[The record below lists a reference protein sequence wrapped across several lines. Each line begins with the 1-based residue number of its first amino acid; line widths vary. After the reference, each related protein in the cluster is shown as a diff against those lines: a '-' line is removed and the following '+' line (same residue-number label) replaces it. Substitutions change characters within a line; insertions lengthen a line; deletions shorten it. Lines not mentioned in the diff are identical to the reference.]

1 MKPTVPPPTSF
12 IAQPSPAASS
22 TSPTT
27 QQTGRRILVNTGA
40 LAGSSVWRIVTS
52 FVLQLVI
59 ARQLGVMGLG
69 QYTIALAYLNV
80 CQILTELGL
89 PALLVRD
96 LAQMPWLRRSY
107 FRIALTMQLVTS
119 LLVWAGLVA
128 LTQVLPFSDTSRTIL
143 WIVGASLPFYAITS
157 ATQTLFQAGE
167 RMEAVMGIELLINT
181 LILLC
186 SVVVVFMGGTT
197 PQLAVVLVVT
207 QLLSALLGL
216 LLLRR
221 SQLFAL
227 PQEPLV
233 WQWSMLWR
241 QAGPFYGLA
250 LADVLLQRADIVL
263 LSIVGGEAITGIY
276 GAAYNLVRVAL
287 KLVQNF
293 WAALYPTLSRLYRQA
308 PQHYA
313 RLCNFSL
320 RYGLLC
326 LLAAAAIGTGV
337 IKDVVAI
344 YGPGYAE
351 SAFVLEILIW
361 SAPFYLIEN
370 YTQMLLMVE
379 QRPLQSLLVTG
390 LHLITLITLMPFF
403 TPALAAAGAAW
414 AGLIAGGIGTSVSLW
429 LLHRRQMPHNI
440 ARPYVMAGLAIGSYL
455 LSLYLPVGW
464 PWRLLSGM
472 LFYVGVA
479 WRTGL
484 IAQNDWQ
491 LVRRIVLNREGS

>member
-1 MKPTVPPPTSF
+1 MKQTVQPVTPSF
-12 IAQPSPAASS
+12 STPPSPP
-22 TSPTT
+22 SPTT

-40 LAGSSVWRIVTS
+40 LASSSVWRIVTS

-59 ARQLGVMGLG
+59 ARQLDVTGLG

-96 LAQMPWLRRSY
+96 LAQVPGLRRGY
-107 FRIALTMQLVTS
+107 FRIALSIQLVAS
-119 LLVWAGLVA
+119 LLVWGGLIA
-128 LTQVLPFSDTSRTIL
+128 LTLLLPFSDTSRTML

-157 ATQTLFQAGE
+157 VTQTLFQAGE
-167 RMEAVMGIELLINT
+167 RMEMVMGIELLINT
-181 LILLC
+181 LILLF
-186 SVVVVFMGGTT
+186 SIGVVFTGGTT
-197 PQLAVVLVVT
+197 QQLAIVLVVT
-207 QLLSALLGL
+207 QLISAILGL

-221 SQLFAL
+221 SQLFAV

-233 WQWSMLWR
+233 WQWSSLWR

-337 IKDVVAI
+337 IQDLVRI
-344 YGPGYAE
+344 YGAGYEEA
-351 SAFVLEILIW
+351 ALVLEILIW
-361 SAPFYLIEN
+361 SAPFYLLEN
-370 YTQMLLMVE
+370 YTQTLLMVE
-379 QRPLQSLLVTG
+379 QRPTQSLLVTG
-390 LHLITLITLMPFF
+390 LHLLVLVTLMPLL
-403 TPALAAAGAAW
+403 TPMWGATGAAW
-414 AGLIAGGIGTSVSLW
+414 AVLIAGGSGTLASLG
-429 LLHRRQMPHNI
+429 LLHWRQMPLQI
-440 ARPYVMAGLAIGSYL
+440 ARPFVLAALVIGSYL
-455 LSLYLPVGW
+455 LSLFLPLGW
-464 PWRLLSGM
+464 FWRLLIGVV
-472 LFYVGVA
+472 LYVGVA
-479 WRTGL
+479 WWTGL
-484 IAQNDWQ
+484 IAPHDWQ
-491 LVRRIVLNREGS
+491 LVRRIALNRAG